1 MPRVALH
8 IVLVGRHREVFGVI
22 ELVRQRHHA
31 RGGEWRGR
39 NVRGGAGNVVR
50 VRCWGGRIEERE

>member
-8 IVLVGRHREVFGVI
+8 IVLVRRHREVLGVI
-22 ELVRQRHHA
+22 ELMRQRHDA

-50 VRCWGGRIEERE
+50 VGCWVGWKIE